1 MTAYFSV
8 GSTVQLQPFMR
19 RRTPMTCAPTIVT
32 STVTRDE
39 MNASFTT
46 AWCRLASTQSLS
58 RLLTDTRLP
67 APCLFVVVPT

>member
-8 GSTVQLQPFMR
+8 GSTVQLQPFIR
-19 RRTPMTCAPTIVT
+19 RRTPMTCAPTIAT

-46 AWCRLASTQSLS
+46 AWCRLASTQH
-58 RLLTDTRLP
+58 D
-67 APCLFVVVPT
+67 AVIVPSID